1 MKTNLTAFKLV
12 LIYSIILL
20 TIVIIYPVGNT
31 GASKTSVKIDLA
43 TSPSGSLFNVNNMKP
58 GDSATRTIVLKN
70 KGNVPFSYSS
80 RAQYKKDSKKLYN
93 QLHLLLK
100 DKSIVLFDGPLSQF
114 HKLKPRKLEPRKEEE
129 LTATISFPWESGNE
143 FQGLKTEFEL
153 VLLTGDSDT
162 SPPTDQDDTTTDNN
176 TPPSKHTDPPSSN
189 PDISTLP
196 KTGETSP
203 YPIIILGFF
212 IFSSGLILL
221 LMKKSIIPNPFQKD

>member
-1 MKTNLTAFKLV
+1 MSHKSTAFKLV
-12 LIYSIILL
+12 SIYCIILL
-20 TIVIIYPVGNT
+20 TLVTFY
-31 GASKTSVKIDLA
+31 
-43 TSPSGSLFNVNNMKP
+43 PSGSTSASSVPAKINLAISPTEEFFNVNNMKP
-58 GDSATRTIVLKN
+58 GDWATRTFVVKN
-70 KGNVPFSYSS
+70 KGNAPFTYSS
-80 RAQYKKDSKKLYN
+80 KSHFKSGSKRLFNKF
-93 QLHLLLK
+93 HLRIQ
-100 DKSIVLFDGPLSQF
+100 DKSNVLYDGQLSQF
-114 HKLKPRKLEPRKEEE
+114 QKLAPRKLASDSEEE

-176 TPPSKHTDPPSSN
+176 TPPSKHTDPPSNN

-203 YPIIILGFF
+203 YPIIVLGFF